1 MVIYVISNPA
11 DNQFCF
17 HYLRMSPERSPCETR
32 ITVPG
37 VESICWMR
45 GNRATLWSFLLK
57 RMFHNTDL
65 TEATRKS
72 LNCAQGIS
80 HTLPG
85 GCQPRGQQCLDGWN
99 HPDKPRNSQNDL
111 RPRRKKRETTVTGR
125 RPEGDQP
132 KAQGE
137 EQGQGDAQHCWNSLL
152 MPSIAASLE
161 AIQQARKGKAWTW
174 KNVSDH
180 MKKQFKQLSTPKQLW
195 GFCIIPPVEDGHV
208 LLSWSSFF
216 YICIYF
222 IEMAHG
228 IWAITKRSI
237 Q

>member
-1 MVIYVISNPA
+1 
-11 DNQFCF
+11 
-17 HYLRMSPERSPCETR
+17 MSPERSPCETR

-37 VESICWMR
+37 VESICWMW

-57 RMFHNTDL
+57 RMFRNTDL

-85 GCQPRGQQCLDGWN
+85 GCQPRGQQRLDGWN
-99 HPDKPRNSQNDL
+99 HPDKPRNSQSNL
-111 RPRRKKRETTVTGR
+111 RPRRKKDRDNSHRKETRGRPAQSTGWGAGAR
-125 RPEGDQP
+125 RCTALLEFTGH
-132 KAQGE
+132 
-137 EQGQGDAQHCWNSLL
+137 AQHRCLLGGNS
-152 MPSIAASLE
+152 AGKERKSL
-161 AIQQARKGKAWTW
+161 
-174 KNVSDH
+174 D
-180 MKKQFKQLSTPKQLW
+180 MKKCEWSYEKINLSRLTPKQLW
-195 GFCIIPPVEDGHV
+195 GFCIIPPVEDGHM